1 MREPI
6 AVKVARWVLW
16 GGGGRNAVSLP
27 ALVALCV
34 RVSDRKCC
42 DLLYDQQLP
51 IQTCVTGNSQ
61 V

>member
-1 MREPI
+1 
-6 AVKVARWVLW
+6 
-16 GGGGRNAVSLP
+16 
-27 ALVALCV
+27 
-34 RVSDRKCC
+34 VSDRKCC

>member
-1 MREPI
+1 VTIIPT
-6 AVKVARWVLW
+6 
-16 GGGGRNAVSLP
+16 P
-27 ALVALCV
+27 TVALRV
-34 RVSDRKCC
+34 RVNDRKCR